1 MNETRDI
8 DRAIAAADLVADP
21 LEDPW
26 LEVVRRHE
34 AFLARR
40 REAAAVEAGAG
51 PTGASLFW
59 CHCAEEQD
67 RAA

>member
-1 MNETRDI
+1 MNESPDI
-8 DRAIAAADLVADP
+8 ARSIPAPEAV
-21 LEDPW
+21 EDPW

-59 CHCAEEQD
+59 CDCAREQD
-67 RAA
+67 EAA

>member
-1 MNETRDI
+1 MIEIPGPERGT
-8 DRAIAAADLVADP
+8 AVESP
-21 LEDPW
+21 QDPW

-40 REAAAVEAGAG
+40 REAGALEPGTGPAGE
-51 PTGASLFW
+51 SLFW
-59 CHCAEEQD
+59 CSFADEQD